1 MKPKI
6 KFQLS
11 TLIFIGFAIGILFGV
26 IFGENVSVIRPVGD
40 LFIKLIKM
48 IVVPLITCT
57 IIHGV
62 SNLGDIT
69 KLRRI
74 GTKILAYYIFTTFCA
89 ATVGIAVSHIVK
101 PGANFNMENVD
112 SAEIQ
117 QADTPAFSE
126 ALLDMV
132 PSNPIESLAS
142 GNLIQI
148 IVFSVLVG
156 VSITIAGEK
165 AVLVKK
171 FFDGATEVVYKLTNL
186 ILATAPVGVTA
197 LIADSVGTHGLKIFG
212 PLGKLILADY
222 LGAIIIL
229 LVVYTSILKFVVKI
243 NLKEFFCNIIKV
255 WTVTAST
262 TSSSATL
269 PVSMKVAREDFGAPE
284 EIVGFTMPLGAT
296 INMDGA
302 ANYFAIAVIF
312 AAQAYNI
319 SMPISQQIIT
329 VLMATLFSIGAPG
342 IMGGGIV
349 LTIMLLNT
357 MGLPLEIMGLV
368 AAIYRIIDIGHTTLN
383 VTGDV
388 IATLFIS
395 KSEKMWSPIK
405 KSDQ

>member
-1 MKPKI
+1 
-6 KFQLS
+6 
-11 TLIFIGFAIGILFGV
+11 
-26 IFGENVSVIRPVGD
+26 
-40 LFIKLIKM
+40 M

-69 KLRRI
+69 KLKRI
-74 GTKILAYYIFTTFCA
+74 GVKILAYYICTTICA
-89 ATVGIAVSHIVK
+89 ASVGIIVSHLIK
-101 PGANFNMENVD
+101 PGSRFNLENVISSEVQQV
-112 SAEIQ
+112 SAP
-117 QADTPAFSE
+117 TFSE
-126 ALLDMV
+126 TILDMV

-148 IVFSVLVG
+148 IVFSVLIG
-156 VSITIAGEK
+156 ISITIAAEK
-165 AVLVKK
+165 AISIKK
-171 FFDGATEVVYKLTNL
+171 FFDEASEVVYKLTNL
-186 ILATAPVGVTA
+186 VLATAPVGVA
-197 LIADSVGTHGLKIFG
+197 VLIADSVGTHGLKIFG

-222 LGAIIIL
+222 LEAVIIL
-229 LVVYTSILKFVVKI
+229 LVIYTPVLKFLIGIK
-243 NLKEFFCNIIKV
+243 LKDFYRNIIKV

-269 PVSMKVAREDFGAPE
+269 PVSMKVAREDLGVPE
-284 EIVGFTMPLGAT
+284 EIVGFTLPLGAT

-312 AAQAYNI
+312 ASQVYGI
-319 SMPISQQIIT
+319 PMTISQQIMT
-329 VLMATLFSIGAPG
+329 VLMATLISIGAPG

-349 LTIMLLNT
+349 LTVMLLNT

-383 VTGDV
+383 VTGDI

-395 KSEKMWSPIK
+395 KSEKIWTPK
-405 KSDQ
+405 